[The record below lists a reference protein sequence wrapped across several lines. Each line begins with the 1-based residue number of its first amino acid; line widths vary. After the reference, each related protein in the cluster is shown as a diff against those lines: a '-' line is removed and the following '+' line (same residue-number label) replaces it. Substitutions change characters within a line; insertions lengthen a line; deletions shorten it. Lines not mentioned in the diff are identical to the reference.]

1 MSASAVVVVNPA
13 AGTAARRRALR
24 GALSAWVGLHGGGA
38 ARRPITVREAGSRE
52 EGVRAAQQAAHAGAS
67 RVIAAGGDGTL
78 QAVVTGLVAGAPDP
92 SKRPWLGIVPSGRGN
107 DLARALGLP
116 RAPHAALELA
126 LAGDR
131 TLPLDLGRL
140 VVDGRETLFA
150 NAVGMG
156 FDGDVAVRARRLPLH
171 GLPAYALAALGT
183 MAVRPGPWQMKGS
196 IDGRPVE
203 APVTIFTVANGNTTG
218 GGFVMVAAARP
229 DDGLLDFG
237 QIGPS
242 HRSEILRFLW
252 RALRADL
259 AREPRFE
266 TGRFAGLTVQFV
278 PGVPVHADGE
288 IVSSRAR
295 EVTIEV
301 LPAALR
307 AIVPLGSKLPA
318 LPESR

>member
-13 AGTAARRRALR
+13 AGTAARRRALHE
-24 GALSAWVGLHGGGA
+24 ALSACAGPHGGNA
-38 ARRPITVREAGSRE
+38 APWRITVRETGSCE
-52 EGVRAAQQAAHAGAS
+52 EGVRAAEQAVHAGAS
-67 RVIAAGGDGTL
+67 RVIAAGGDGTV

-92 SKRPWLGIVPSGRGN
+92 SKRPWFGIVPSGRGN

-116 RAPHAALELA
+116 REPRAALELA
-126 LAGDR
+126 LAGEQA
-131 TLPLDLGRL
+131 LPLDLGRL

-150 NAVGMG
+150 NAVGLG

-171 GLPAYALAALGT
+171 GLPAYALAAFGT
-183 MAVRPGPWQMKGS
+183 MAVRPGPWEMTGA

-203 APVTIFTVANGNTTG
+203 ATVTIFTVANGNTTG
-218 GGFVMVAAARP
+218 GGFVMIAAARP

-242 HRSEILRFLW
+242 RRAAILRYLW

-266 TGRFAGLTVQFV
+266 TGRFAELTVQFA
-278 PGVPVHADGE
+278 PGIPVHADGE
-288 IVSSRAR
+288 IVSAGAR
-295 EVTIEV
+295 EVTIAV
-301 LPAALR
+301 LPGALR
-307 AIVPLGSKLPA
+307 AVVPGQG
-318 LPESR
+318 